1 MREEIYVPGSGTV
14 NDITFKGGGVR
25 IQRLVGLDSAKL

>member
-14 NDITFKGGGVR
+14 NDITFKGGGMNTALNR
-25 IQRLVGLDSAKL
+25 IRLG